1 MIEILTKEPV
11 KIITMAGFA
20 IAAVLY
26 ALHKL
31 GWLKMGQKVEDW
43 NGTERR
49 ECSQHPALNQKVC
62 ALYAKLDEVD
72 KKLDIVAE
80 KLQYVLGALEN
91 RWGKRI

>member
-31 GWLKMGQKVEDW
+31 GWLKMERKVEDW
-43 NGTERR
+43 NGNERR
-49 ECSQHPALNQKVC
+49 ECAQHPALNQKVC
-62 ALYAKLDEVD
+62 SLYLKLEDVD
-72 KKLDIVAE
+72 KKLDTVSE
-80 KLQYVLGALEN
+80 KLQYILGALEN